1 MMALTSVWMLLDDAA
16 KHLSVP
22 LGSERQFKRSSA
34 LDVSGH
40 IERGVRCSSVAP
52 FCSFD
57 YACVLKDAPAGWKAS
72 ASTRLTL
79 PEFIN
84 LCEHLSNN
92 KIHFPVDSV
101 ISSNFQKYTGKSLNP
116 RNVRCAFTDGVLYY
130 SQALGEKLLLKQRT
144 AKRRCKGVRHP
155 RVDERALLPATTR

>member
-1 MMALTSVWMLLDDAA
+1 MTGVWLLLDNAT
-16 KHLSVP
+16 KHMGVP

-34 LDVSGH
+34 LDVSRH
-40 IERGVRCSSVAP
+40 IERGARCSSVDP

-84 LCEHLSNN
+84 LCEHLSKN

-116 RNVRCAFTDGVLYY
+116 RNIWSAFTDGVLYS
-130 SQALGEKLLLKQRT
+130 SQALGEKLLLNQRT
-144 AKRRCKGVRHP
+144 AKRSCKGICYPQVDVRASSDP
-155 RVDERALLPATTR
+155 G